1 MYCCTVLYGHGE
13 IIVCVFMNVYRV
25 LSVSATMY
33 WLGVFFP
40 CTHCTVYVLNDVY
53 AGLLLFLVV
62 RGILSTCMCCV
73 WVVAVD
79 SSITWIRTCVSS
91 FLIWF
96 GVDVF
101 VIVVVFAQLT
111 SRIAFDTWFCGSCH
125 FYAFVRGFL
134 LILPSLDFYFV
145 LHLPNMTNIFKTFV
159 CEFVYTVPSIAT
171 IIEHMQLFKIT
182 HIGPHNLLSS
192 GEPPLM
198 CMCNETNQISYQFAK
213 ITWNSL
219 LLFCTR
225 HIWSFILETF
235 AINFN
240 KAFSQLVWILW
251 SFEMNQISIETIQQT
266 HQHSF
271 FALYS
276 TTKIFKRKI

>member
-40 CTHCTVYVLNDVY
+40 CIHCTVYVLNDVY

-62 RGILSTCMCCV
+62 RGILSTCMCCM

-125 FYAFVRGFL
+125 FYAFVCGFL
-134 LILPSLDFYFV
+134 LILSSLDFHFI
-145 LHLPNMTNIFKTFV
+145 LHLLNITNIFKIFKT
-159 CEFVYTVPSIAT
+159 FVYTVPSIAT
-171 IIEHMQLFKIT
+171 IIENMQLFKFT
-182 HIGPHNLLSS
+182 RIGQHNLLSS
-192 GEPPLM
+192 GG
-198 CMCNETNQISYQFAK
+198 
-213 ITWNSL
+213 
-219 LLFCTR
+219 LFWC
-225 HIWSFILETF
+225 
-235 AINFN
+235 ACAMKPINFRIN
-240 KAFSQLVWILW
+240 WQKSHEIHCFYFLRDTFGL
-251 SFEMNQISIETIQQT
+251 F
-266 HQHSF
+266 
-271 FALYS
+271 YS
-276 TTKIFKRKI
+276 NRCYKL